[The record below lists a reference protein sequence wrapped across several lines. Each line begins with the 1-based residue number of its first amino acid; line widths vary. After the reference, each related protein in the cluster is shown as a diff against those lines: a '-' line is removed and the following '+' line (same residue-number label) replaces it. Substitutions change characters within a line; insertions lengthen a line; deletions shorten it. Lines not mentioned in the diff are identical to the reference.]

1 MDRTVVRHRDGTRPA
16 VPATRVKPDGT
27 RGVCPQIGLA
37 TASETRT
44 IRPRSG
50 AGCPARSRAPRSG
63 SRSCGPDI
71 VMIKIITINM
81 NIDIIKIIKILIS
94 SYHKIIILIR
104 LAAQTR
110 ADTGLTQMRAGQ
122 PSWPHTCTS
131 SPPASGGVPPRHTHL
146 PSDICSSID
155 KLWLPPFVS
164 STAGL
169 DGLGAT
175 RRPGNSPGP
184 RAGSPVKTCPR
195 RNPRRPAPGGL
206 TRSRRPRL
214 P

>member
-122 PSWPHTCTS
+122 PSWPHTV
-131 SPPASGGVPPRHTHL
+131 A
-146 PSDICSSID
+146 
-155 KLWLPPFVS
+155 
-164 STAGL
+164 
-169 DGLGAT
+169 
-175 RRPGNSPGP
+175 
-184 RAGSPVKTCPR
+184 PVVH
-195 RNPRRPAPGGL
+195 RPAAVC
-206 TRSRRPRL
+206 RRATPTYPATYAAASTNFGSL
-214 P
+214 PL